1 MRIILFL
8 SDAMIPLLLFYIVG
22 YGILNRQNVYEDFI
36 EGAKDGLQTVV
47 HIMPTMIGLMVGVGI
62 LNGSGLLTQIAKILG
77 MLTNQIAFPAELL
90 PVAIVKMFSSSAA
103 TGLVIDIFKRYG
115 TDSRNGLITS
125 LMMSSSETIFYTMS
139 VYFMTAHVKKKSL
152 DTCRC
157 SFGNTC
163 RNHCECFTCRCN
175 AGIKSNVIEKKCGYV
190 HMWQEEGVE
199 AWKNYH

>member
-139 VYFMTAHVKKKSL
+139 VYFMTAHVKKSRWTL
-152 DTCRC
+152 
-157 SFGNTC
+157 
-163 RNHCECFTCRCN
+163 
-175 AGIKSNVIEKKCGYV
+175 AGALLATLAGTIASVLLADAMLG
-190 HMWQEEGVE
+190 
-199 AWKNYH
+199 

>member
-47 HIMPTMIGLMVGVGI
+47 HIMPTMVGLMVGVGI
-62 LNGSGLLTQIAKILG
+62 LNGSGLLTQLAKILG
-77 MLTNQIAFPAELL
+77 MLTKHLAFPAELF

-139 VYFMTAHVKKKSL
+139 VYFMTAHVKKSRWTL
-152 DTCRC
+152 
-157 SFGNTC
+157 
-163 RNHCECFTCRCN
+163 
-175 AGIKSNVIEKKCGYV
+175 AGALLATLAGTIASVILADAMLV
-190 HMWQEEGVE
+190 
-199 AWKNYH
+199 